1 MGIAVTGDEVLGA
14 IGMTAKHLKGSG
26 TWLWHEPVL
35 SFCQQKKKKT
45 GKKSFK
51 YLQTSTTTYF
61 ILCEIRSVLL
71 SMKSAALCQGTRT
84 EPAVG
89 VKSGS
94 CPDLQ
99 PYTGVS
105 IQQRPSGVF
114 GVVPPEPALLGKSL
128 HQAHNCLLHPKHGTF
143 HRVHQSLGFHFS
155 TL

>member
-1 MGIAVTGDEVLGA
+1 MGIAVTGDEVLSA
-14 IGMTAKHLKGSG
+14 MGMTVKHLRGSG

-35 SFCQQKKKKT
+35 SFCQQKT

-71 SMKSAALCQGTRT
+71 SMKSAALWQGTRT

-105 IQQRPSGVF
+105 ILQRPSEVL
-114 GVVPPEPALLGKSL
+114 GVVLPEPALLGESL
-128 HQAHNCLLHPKHGTF
+128 HLAHNCLLHPKHGTF
-143 HRVHQSLGFHFS
+143 HRVHQSLGFHFN